1 MQQPLGHPA
10 GSRHQ
15 YPHYWQIIEKH
26 SNVSNKRVKSSV
38 ISIRIAMIKYKTI
51 LNSTSS
57 ATKLKFQMHDDVIKW
72 KLFFAS
78 LALCAGNPPVTGEF
92 PTQRPVTRSFDV
104 FFDLHLN
111 ERLSKQPWGW
121 WYETLSRPL
130 WHHSNKYLS
139 RHQCLNALNNI
150 NTAAR
155 ERLRLIFQ
163 THFLGENVLP
173 FIHWRLLL
181 GVQFTMIWL
190 RSYVHYSYTLT
201 NTYN

>member
-1 MQQPLGHPA
+1 M
-10 GSRHQ
+10 
-15 YPHYWQIIEKH
+15 
-26 SNVSNKRVKSSV
+26 
-38 ISIRIAMIKYKTI
+38 KT
-51 LNSTSS
+51 
-57 ATKLKFQMHDDVIKW
+57 
-72 KLFFAS
+72 FFR
-78 LALCAGNPPVTGEF
+78 VTGPLCGEF
-92 PTQRPVTRSFDV
+92 TGHRWIPNTETSDAELWC

-130 WHHSNKYLS
+130 WHHSNEYLS

-163 THFLGENVLP
+163 THFLGENVLL

-181 GVQFTMIWL
+181 GVQFTMIWF
-190 RSYVHYSYTLT
+190 RRYVHYSYTLT
-201 NTYN
+201 NTYNQVIFAIFSGAHSFRSLFTTTTH